1 MAQVVTAHHAKLAGL
16 GRDTVVEAAGTHA
29 GRISD
34 APDPRGTAALKKRGY
49 VAGKTRSRRV
59 TENDFIRFDL
69 ILAMDQANLSALREA
84 CPLEHNHKLRLFL
97 DYAPQTGQREVPDPY
112 YGGPDG
118 FERVLDL
125 CEAGAKGLVSDLRRA
140 TT

>member
-1 MAQVVTAHHAKLAGL
+1 MAQVVAAHHAKLAGL
-16 GRDTVVEAAGTHA
+16 GRDTVVDAAGTYA

-49 VAGKTRSRRV
+49 VVGKTKSRRV
-59 TENDFIRFDL
+59 TDNDFVRFDL

-84 CPLEHNHKLRLFL
+84 CPPEHSHKLRLFL
-97 DYAPQTGQREVPDPY
+97 EYAPQSGQSEVPDPY

-125 CEAGAKGLVSDLRRA
+125 CEAGAKGLVSELRRA
-140 TT
+140 AA